1 MSAAV
6 VVLTEDIAGEPLD
19 ELARELPLRRE
30 PDAWRDGARLRAALA
45 GAAAVVVRNRTPVD
59 RALLEECPELRIVAR
74 VGVGLDNIDVDA
86 ADDLGVVVSAPL
98 GANAVSVAEHALGLA
113 LALARRVVP
122 LDRDCRAGGWSR
134 TPGRELSGR
143 TWGLLGAGATGRACA
158 RLARGLGMTVIA
170 HDPHLSPAHPELAE
184 LDIRLVGLEEVAA
197 GSDVLSCHLPST
209 EATRG
214 LIGAALLAR
223 MRPDALLISVGRGDV
238 VDEEALADALEGGRL
253 GGAGLDVRAA
263 EPPSPGRLERL
274 DSVVLTPHVAGITAE
289 SQRRILE
296 VLAGDIRAVC
306 GGGEAR
312 HAVGRHATPRD
323 RSHV

>member
-1 MSAAV
+1 
-6 VVLTEDIAGEPLD
+6 
-19 ELARELPLRRE
+19 
-30 PDAWRDGARLRAALA
+30 
-45 GAAAVVVRNRTPVD
+45 
-59 RALLEECPELRIVAR
+59 
-74 VGVGLDNIDVDA
+74 
-86 ADDLGVVVSAPL
+86 
-98 GANAVSVAEHALGLA
+98 
-113 LALARRVVP
+113 
-122 LDRDCRAGGWSR
+122 
-134 TPGRELSGR
+134 
-143 TWGLLGAGATGRACA
+143 
-158 RLARGLGMTVIA
+158 MTVIA

-184 LDIRLVGLEEVAA
+184 LGIRLVGLEEVAA

-214 LIGAALLAR
+214 LIDAAFLAR